1 MEIALRPEDKQML
14 DEKVASGRFSS
25 ADEAVAAALEL
36 LRRREDAELETLR
49 MEVRKGFDQIEAGDY
64 VSVTSEKDAAELTE
78 QIHRRGL
85 ARAEKEQA
93 AAN

>member
-64 VSVTSEKDAAELTE
+64 VSVTS
-78 QIHRRGL
+78 
-85 ARAEKEQA
+85 
-93 AAN
+93 